1 MPASY
6 AHYTFG
12 SQVLSEIKNLSI
24 KQLLLGHHD
33 TYDIGLHG
41 PDILFYYK
49 PIKSNHV
56 SKTGYALHDK
66 TADNFFDHARQVI
79 KQASSQ
85 EEKDAAMAY
94 AIGFICHFALDSEC
108 HGYVD
113 DMVKKLSVS
122 HTKIESEFERLLL
135 DKNHLNPIT
144 TRTTAHI
151 MASEKCASCIAPF
164 FQGLM
169 SFEDITPEEI
179 LKALKSFKFYS
190 NLLLAPHKP
199 ERALIDLILKL
210 SGHYDFM
217 HGLMISYKPEP
228 KCETTNRELYRRYE
242 QAIPV
247 AVRLIQK
254 FYEAADQD
262 TPLPERFH
270 RNFE

>member
-24 KQLLLGHHD
+24 KQLLLNHHD
-33 TYDIGLHG
+33 LFDIGLHG

-56 SKTGYALHDK
+56 SKTGYALHDEI
-66 TADNFFDHARQVI
+66 AEGFFNHAREVI
-79 KQASSQ
+79 RQAQ
-85 EEKDAAMAY
+85 TEETKGMAMAY
-94 AIGFICHFALDSEC
+94 ALGFICHYTLDSEC

-113 DMVKKLSVS
+113 DMMKVQGVS
-122 HTKIESEFERLLL
+122 HTKIESEFERMLLE
-135 DKNHLNPIT
+135 KNHLDPIRT
-144 TRTTAHI
+144 KTTAHI
-151 MASEKCASCIAPF
+151 MADKKCAHCIAPF
-164 FQGLM
+164 FQGLDHF
-169 SFEDITPEEI
+169 SDITADEI
-179 LKALKSFKFYS
+179 EKALKSFKFYS
-190 NLLLAPHKP
+190 NLLLAPHKW
-199 ERALIDLILKL
+199 ERAIIDVVLRL
-210 SGHYDFM
+210 SGHYSFM

-242 QAIPV
+242 QATPV

-254 FYEAADQD
+254 FFELSDQD
-262 TPLPERFH
+262 VPLPERFQ